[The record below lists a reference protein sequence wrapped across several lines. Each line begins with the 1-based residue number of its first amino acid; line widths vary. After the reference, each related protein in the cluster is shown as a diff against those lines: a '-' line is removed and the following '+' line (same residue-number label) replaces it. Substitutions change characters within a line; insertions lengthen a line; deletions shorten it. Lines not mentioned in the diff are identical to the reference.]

1 LNVFNLSIER
11 PTPKARRT
19 REEILGAA
27 LALFQERG
35 FDGSTMRDIA
45 SAAGVS
51 LGAAYYYFP
60 SKEALVFA
68 FYARTQRA
76 AEERAAATAQG
87 TSRFAE
93 RLRDVLGFELEQLAA
108 YRRFV
113 VVLGRDALDPGRPL
127 SPFSPATRAVRDGA
141 IGILRRAVEGS
152 DLKVHRRLAPS
163 LPRLL
168 WLLQMG
174 IIFFWLHDASP
185 GQVRTRRVVDASVA
199 LVDRLLPL
207 TALPVPGVGR
217 IVALAV
223 TVLDELAS
231 WEDDLREATP

>member
-1 LNVFNLSIER
+1 MPER
-11 PTPKARRT
+11 TTAKAKRT

-35 FDGSTMRDIA
+35 FDAATMRDIA

-60 SKEALVFA
+60 SKEALVFD

-76 AEERAAATAQG
+76 AEERASATARS
-87 TSRFAE
+87 TTRFAQ
-93 RLRDVLGFELEQLAA
+93 RLRDVLGFELEQLSA
-108 YRRFV
+108 YRRFAI
-113 VVLGRDALDPGRPL
+113 VLGRDALDPTRPL
-127 SPFSPATRAVRDGA
+127 SPFSPATRDIRDGA

-152 DLKVHRRLAPS
+152 DMKAHRRLVPS

-185 GQVRTRRVVDASVA
+185 GQARTERVIDASVA
-199 LVDRLLPL
+199 LVDRLLLL

-217 IVALAV
+217 IVSLVAL
-223 TVLDELAS
+223 VLDEIAF
-231 WEDDLREATP
+231 WEDDLLEGAS